1 LLTGSII
8 ALLLDSASP
17 SMTASRLTIPAP
29 LSAPPSKQEI
39 ADLLTEA
46 RERTFVLISG
56 LSDEDLHRQ
65 HDPLMSPIIWDVG
78 HIAHFEELWLTQN
91 LDGAIE
97 FSEMPGMYNPF
108 EHPRATRASLAL
120 PTLAQMTARLREI
133 RSRVLDRLESLKW
146 DDANPLLKGGYVYNM
161 VLQHEY
167 QHNETILQ
175 TLQLKKGEPYRAP
188 RKIDAAVR
196 SSRSGRNRMPDDEH
210 MIPFDG
216 GRITIGTADR
226 TAAYD
231 NERPQHEVDLRP
243 FLIDRTPVTN
253 GRYVDFISDD
263 GYSRSELW
271 SEAGRRWVAETGAVA
286 PKYWFRDGD
295 SWLSRTM
302 DITRPVD
309 PSHPVCHVCY
319 HEAAAYAEWAGKR
332 LPTEFEWEAAA
343 SWDSSTSKSRGF
355 PWGDSPPTAELANID
370 QLSFDTAAIDTYG
383 DNVSPAGCYG
393 MIGDVWEWTSSDFNG
408 YPGFQSF
415 PYKEYSEEF
424 FGSEYKVLRGGS
436 WATRPGAIRSTFRN
450 WDYPIRRQIFSG
462 FRCARDA

>member
-1 LLTGSII
+1 
-8 ALLLDSASP
+8 
-17 SMTASRLTIPAP
+17 MTASRLTTPTP
-29 LSAPPSKQEI
+29 LAAPPSKQAI

-46 RERTFVLISG
+46 RERTFLLISG

-91 LDGAIE
+91 LDGPIE
-97 FSEMPGMYNPF
+97 FSEMPGTYNPF

-120 PTLAQMTARLREI
+120 PTLAQMTERLTEI
-133 RSRVLDRLESLKW
+133 RSRVFDRLESLEW
-146 DDANPLLKGGYVYNM
+146 NDANPLLRDGYVYNM

-188 RKIDAAVR
+188 RRTGVAT
-196 SSRSGRNRMPDDEH
+196 RSGSSARVQSADKDGM
-210 MIPFDG
+210 MLFDG
-216 GRITIGTADR
+216 GRVTIGTRDR
-226 TAAYD
+226 SAAYD
-231 NERPQHEVDLRP
+231 NERPLHEVELRP

-253 GRYVDFISDD
+253 GQYLEFISDQ
-263 GYSRSELW
+263 GYQRHELW
-271 SEAGRRWVAETGAVA
+271 SEAGRHWISETGAVA
-286 PKYWFRDGD
+286 PKYWLRDGN
-295 SWLSRTM
+295 SWLSHTM
-302 DITRPVD
+302 DIRRTID
-309 PSHPVCHVCY
+309 PSRPVCHVCFY
-319 HEAAAYAEWAGKR
+319 EAEAFANWAGKR

-343 SWDSSTSKSRGF
+343 SWDPPTSTALAF
-355 PWGDSPPTAELANID
+355 PWGNTGPTIETANID
-370 QLSFDTAAIDTYG
+370 QLAFDTSAIDSYNR
-383 DNVSPAGCYG
+383 NVSPIGCYG
-393 MIGDVWEWTSSDFNG
+393 MIGDVWEWTSSAFNG
-408 YPGFQSF
+408 YPGFRSF

-436 WATRPGAIRSTFRN
+436 WATRPGAIRNTFRN